1 MFLITLISLQTIR
14 RRAEVIITAVNI
26 YVEMKVL
33 YPNKTVVFDYDIP
46 MDHFV
51 FLRKNKRGVIKGK
64 LDNGRVFLL

>member
-1 MFLITLISLQTIR
+1 M
-14 RRAEVIITAVNI
+14 IITAVNI